1 MKVILLQ
8 DVKGVGKKG
17 QTVEVSDGYANN
29 FILPRRLGVMATK
42 RSQEILNLQIEDARK
57 KDEENRLNAQEVAKQ
72 LETITLEFVAPSG
85 KDGRMFGSISSKQ
98 IVDAL
103 KSKHNI
109 LIDKSGYILTYKRNE
124 LKCQTTYINFKT
136 VYADTLH
143 KEVLVLLVK
152 MDILSIILHLIHL
165 KIVLIK

>member
-109 LIDKSGYILTYKRNE
+109 LIDKRKFLSNDTANVFG
-124 LKCQTTYINFKT
+124 TTNFK
-136 VYADTLH
+136 VELYKDVIG
-143 KEVLVLLVK
+143 EV
-152 MDILSIILHLIHL
+152 ICHLSGNE
-165 KIVLIK
+165 